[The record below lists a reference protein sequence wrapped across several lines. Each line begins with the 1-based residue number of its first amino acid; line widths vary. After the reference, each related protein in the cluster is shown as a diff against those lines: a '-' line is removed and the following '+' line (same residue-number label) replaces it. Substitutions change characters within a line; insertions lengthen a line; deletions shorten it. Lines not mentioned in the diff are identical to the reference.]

1 MNTKTMNEIFGYAL
15 FGIGVSKIIL
25 VILVLMQVNMNMNA
39 IFNGGYFNNYDY
51 STFSAI
57 IGLLQLILAAGSII
71 MIFVNIIKQPE
82 VIPGYVLGLGALLIE
97 LIAPSILMIF
107 AIFVECGMYMKAG
120 AKIRNKNIFTKE
132 EHKTS
137 KKKTKNTEW
146 FYGGQNEQ
154 STKENNQ
161 EQKRKAKL
169 EKELYEWKQLLDSGE
184 IDEETYKQETD
195 RLIEKERRRSERRK
209 K

>member
-71 MIFVNIIKQPE
+71 MIFINIIK
-82 VIPGYVLGLGALLIE
+82 
-97 LIAPSILMIF
+97 
-107 AIFVECGMYMKAG
+107 
-120 AKIRNKNIFTKE
+120 
-132 EHKTS
+132 
-137 KKKTKNTEW
+137 
-146 FYGGQNEQ
+146 
-154 STKENNQ
+154 
-161 EQKRKAKL
+161 
-169 EKELYEWKQLLDSGE
+169 
-184 IDEETYKQETD
+184 
-195 RLIEKERRRSERRK
+195 
-209 K
+209 